1 MLYRSSIFSYQYIL
15 LYSVLVT
22 TQPEIDKL
30 LIDEF
35 FVWGK
40 CQPTN
45 QRPAVT
51 TGTPRVQLL
60 VYNLNKEFW

>member
-1 MLYRSSIFSYQYIL
+1 MFFFYPPIFINN
-15 LYSVLVT
+15 VLVT

-35 FVWGK
+35 FVWGA

-51 TGTPRVQLL
+51 KAPCGCI
-60 VYNLNKEFW
+60 YSYIN

>member
-1 MLYRSSIFSYQYIL
+1 MLYRSSEIFFIL
-15 LYSVLVT
+15 FTNIFYYSVLVT

-35 FVWGK
+35 FVWGA

-60 VYNLNKEFW
+60 VLI

>member
-35 FVWGK
+35 FVWGA

-51 TGTPRVQLL
+51 TGTPRV
-60 VYNLNKEFW
+60 